1 MEKRQSVIDRRAKG
15 EKERKGL
22 EERER
27 EREANTNFSL
37 RQIEKILLKQGHP
50 RPLFRL
56 FSVFSSKQYNF
67 TTNQCEKVS
76 CPSGIQS
83 CDSNP

>member
-27 EREANTNFSL
+27 ERERGKYQF
-37 RQIEKILLKQGHP
+37 Q
-50 RPLFRL
+50 
-56 FSVFSSKQYNF
+56 F
-67 TTNQCEKVS
+67 TTN
-76 CPSGIQS
+76 
-83 CDSNP
+83 

>member
-27 EREANTNFSL
+27 EANTNFSL
-37 RQIEKILLKQGHP
+37 RQIEKNSFKTGPSLASFSIIFSLLKQT
-50 RPLFRL
+50 
-56 FSVFSSKQYNF
+56 NNTIF
-67 TTNQCEKVS
+67 TTNQCKKMS
-76 CPSGIQS
+76 CPSSIQRR
-83 CDSNP
+83 DSNP

>member
-27 EREANTNFSL
+27 ER
-37 RQIEKILLKQGHP
+37 QIPISVYDKLKK
-50 RPLFRL
+50 F
-56 FSVFSSKQYNF
+56 F
-67 TTNQCEKVS
+67 
-76 CPSGIQS
+76 
-83 CDSNP
+83 

>member
-22 EERER
+22 EER

-67 TTNQCEKVS
+67 YNKS
-76 CPSGIQS
+76 M
-83 CDSNP
+83 